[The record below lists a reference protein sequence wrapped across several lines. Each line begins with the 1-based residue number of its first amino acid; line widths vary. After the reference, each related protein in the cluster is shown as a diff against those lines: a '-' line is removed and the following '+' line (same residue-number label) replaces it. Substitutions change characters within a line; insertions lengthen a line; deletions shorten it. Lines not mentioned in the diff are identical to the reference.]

1 MLSVVDLVVSYDGA
15 AVRPDLDP
23 CQGVTVDIIPL
34 DEASP
39 ITEYVNSALVTVE
52 DGVAPVIET
61 TWKNF
66 IRVSIYTS
74 ESIYL
79 NMGCITDNKASDI
92 ERGKEKGERERESV

>member
-52 DGVAPVIET
+52 DGVAPVIDT

-66 IRVSIYTS
+66 IKSIHLH
-74 ESIYL
+74 IRINL
-79 NMGCITDNKASDI
+79 P
-92 ERGKEKGERERESV
+92 